1 MQLDD
6 FFAYQETVNSN
17 GIFLTFSGLFT
28 QDFVIKL
35 GEALK
40 SKLSIFS
47 VDKAL
52 ELKVFSLVVEQSQNI
67 IFYSAEKSVLLTPQH
82 EGMGVGTITVGFK
95 DNHFFVFCGNRI
107 ANRKVEKLRNK
118 LLTIQHMSKEE
129 LKQYYKEQRR
139 NAPDADSRG
148 AGLGFIEMSRKVSQD
163 IEFAFFE
170 LDEQHSYFSIRAVI

>member
-6 FFAYQETVNSN
+6 FFSYQETVNNN
-17 GIFLTFSGLFT
+17 GIFLTFSGLFS

-35 GEALK
+35 GDALR

-47 VDKAL
+47 VNKTL

-107 ANRKVEKLRNK
+107 ANKKIDKLRSK
-118 LLTIQHMSKEE
+118 LTTIQNMSKEE

-139 NAPDADSRG
+139 MTPDADSRG
-148 AGLGFIEMSRKVSQD
+148 AGLGFIEMSRKVSQT
-163 IEFAFFE
+163 IEFNFFE